1 MISPNRQIS
10 IGIIGAAGYTGGE
23 MIRLLLHHPNFEI
36 AYAYSRS
43 QAERP
48 ISAVHRDLEGE
59 CSLNFSGS
67 WHTDIDAMVLCLAHG
82 ESKSF
87 LEANVLPK
95 DLPVIDLTADF
106 RTQADFGERSFV
118 YGLPEYYRNE
128 LRTAK
133 SVANPGC
140 FATAI
145 SLGLL
150 PAVENGWL
158 TQDVHISAITGATG
172 AGQKLSASSH
182 FPWRDNNI
190 SSYKVMTHQH
200 LKEIRHQARFVQAD
214 FDQDLLFI
222 PYRGNFSRGILAT
235 LYFKTD
241 REIQEWVQLYQARY
255 ALHPFTHISSVEV
268 NLKQV
273 VNTNKALIH
282 LQKHDDY
289 LVITS
294 VIDNLLKGAA
304 GQAVQNLNL
313 LFDLEETTGL
323 TLKASAF

>member
-1 MISPNRQIS
+1 
-10 IGIIGAAGYTGGE
+10 
-23 MIRLLLHHPNFEI
+23 
-36 AYAYSRS
+36 
-43 QAERP
+43 
-48 ISAVHRDLEGE
+48 
-59 CSLNFSGS
+59 
-67 WHTDIDAMVLCLAHG
+67 MVLCLAHG

-118 YGLPEYYRNE
+118 YGLPEYHRNE